1 LPQPPIRTCTAA
13 AASFCPDPP
22 LDEALVA
29 GVRDGQQECFNR
41 LYDRY
46 FQRIYSFVYLRVR
59 NHADAEEI
67 VQETFTAVFRSI
79 EAFRG
84 QSSLVSWIYGIA
96 KNTVNN
102 HLRRAKLREHW
113 VELAE
118 PDSLA
123 PTAHHA
129 GTPEDE
135 LSLRRYADA
144 IRTRLGSVASWQAEV
159 FILRHVENL
168 PIREIAKRTAR
179 SSDAI
184 RSSLYRV
191 KRLLVEAS
199 DPGMTS
205 SAP

>member
-1 LPQPPIRTCTAA
+1 MPQLPSRARPAA
-13 AASFCPDPP
+13 AVTFRPDAPS
-22 LDEALVA
+22 DDALVLGIREA
-29 GVRDGQQECFNR
+29 RQDAFNQ

-59 NHADAEEI
+59 NHADSEEI

-84 QSSLVSWIYGIA
+84 QSTLLSWIYGIA

-118 PDSLA
+118 PDALVPA
-123 PTAHHA
+123 VGVA

-144 IRTRLGSVASWQAEV
+144 IRERLGSVASWQAEV
-159 FILRHVENL
+159 FVLRHVENL
-168 PIREIAKRTAR
+168 PIREIAKRTER

-199 DPGMTS
+199 DPGWTS
-205 SAP
+205 AAS